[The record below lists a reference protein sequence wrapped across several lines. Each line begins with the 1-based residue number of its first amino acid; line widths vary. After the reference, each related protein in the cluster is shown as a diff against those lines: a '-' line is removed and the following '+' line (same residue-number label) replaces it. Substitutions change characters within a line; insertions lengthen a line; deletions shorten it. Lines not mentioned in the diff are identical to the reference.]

1 MMDEKTVDNA
11 IETAKSGSQALEH
24 LTDLFNKLAGP
35 LASELGQMMGDKARV
50 YRTQNWLRCER
61 RIAKMLLEA
70 KAEPRAIPSRLFL
83 PALEASSLEDD
94 ADLQELW
101 AALIANMATHDM
113 ETPSAYIT
121 FLKELSR
128 CEALALQDLFDTT
141 AHKYRLPA
149 DTLPFMTPVG
159 NAAFTEGDLFEAL
172 GPLITFETEERFSN
186 KDYKPSGSIVEVA
199 EYGVLR
205 AKMSIANLLRLQ
217 ILERTV
223 PKDELPKHQIR
234 ADEPCYC
241 FTALGWM
248 FVTSCQP
255 PGKIKRFRF

>member
-1 MMDEKTVDNA
+1 MDEKTVDSA
-11 IETAKSGSQALEH
+11 MEAAKAGSQALEH

-35 LASELGQMMGDKARV
+35 LASELGRMMGDKASV
-50 YRTQNWLRCER
+50 YRLQNWLKCEH
-61 RIAKMLLEA
+61 RIAEMLLEA
-70 KAEPRAIPSRLFL
+70 KAEPHAIPSRLFL
-83 PALEASSLEDD
+83 PALEAASLEDD

-101 AALIANMATHDM
+101 AGLIANMATYDM

-128 CEALALQDLFDTT
+128 YEALALEELFDTT
-141 AHKYRLPA
+141 VHKYDLPA
-149 DTLPFMTPVG
+149 DALPFMNPVG
-159 NAAFTEGDLFEAL
+159 GTVLTEGDLLGAL
-172 GPLITFETEERFSN
+172 GPIILLEMRKQSFAN
-186 KDYKPSGSIVEVA
+186 KDYERTRSLAETG
-199 EYGVLR
+199 EYGVIR

-223 PKDELPKHQIR
+223 PKDEPPNHQIR
-234 ADEPCYC
+234 PDEPCYC

-255 PGKIKRFRF
+255 PGKIERFQF